1 MWSRVDGWESIVPG
15 PFAAVFV
22 EDYGYDPTMLVRA
35 LEAEA
40 QDEDMYTQVCA
51 RCGLPVNLTIWLP
64 IFTPFL
70 SAVDAAASLV
80 EIRGATHVNESCLM
94 AVLWSSLAFDPG
106 IGPPLAVGADVGR
119 RWFEEPQKKR
129 EVVRA

>member
-1 MWSRVDGWESIVPG
+1 MPG

-80 EIRGATHVNESCLM
+80 EVRGTTQFQRILRDGGSLVKLNLRSRYRPATRSGSRRGAK
-94 AVLWSSLAFDPG
+94 AV
-106 IGPPLAVGADVGR
+106 
-119 RWFEEPQKKR
+119 
-129 EVVRA
+129 